1 MGALSDNIEIVKMFL
16 AGERKVRFA
25 YLFGSVAAGTSGPLS
40 DLDIAVYLDGR
51 VDAFAFRLKL
61 MGRLAG
67 VLKSEAFDLVVL
79 NRAPLLLGYE
89 VVKNGVV
96 LKEERARRV
105 MYETAILQQ
114 YLDTA
119 YLRNVQHQYMQEQ
132 IKGDTYF
139 G

>member
-1 MGALSDNIEIVKMFL
+1 MGALADSIEIVRMFL
-16 AGERKVRFA
+16 DGERMVRFA

-61 MGRLAG
+61 MERLAG

-79 NRAPLLLGYE
+79 NRAPVLLGYE

-105 MYETAILQQ
+105 MFETAVLRQ

-119 YLRNVQHQYMQEQ
+119 CLRNVQHQYLREQ